1 MFPHLQTLKAI
12 LARIGGNG
20 RDGRD
25 VTGYENYSRV
35 HAGKPVFY
43 LGPAAPR
50 EPYLRALRYKM
61 V

>member
-12 LARIGGNG
+12 LARISGNG
-20 RDGRD
+20 RDGGD
-25 VTGYENYSRV
+25 VTGYGDYRRV

-43 LGPAAPR
+43 LVPAVR
-50 EPYLRALRYKM
+50 IEPYLRALRYKM